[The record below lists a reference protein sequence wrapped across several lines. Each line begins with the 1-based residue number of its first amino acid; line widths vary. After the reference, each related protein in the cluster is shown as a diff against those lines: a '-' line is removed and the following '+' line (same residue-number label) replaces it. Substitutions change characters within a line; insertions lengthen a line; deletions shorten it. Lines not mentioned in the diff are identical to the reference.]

1 MINKLLL
8 SSSHCLAVR
17 LFNLCVSNLNQ
28 CRTTA
33 KQHALTVSSKKPV
46 KKLSRKTAT
55 VSRIENILYML
66 SKRCHD
72 RVVNNASFTSL
83 LCSVPSVSDS
93 GTIVF
98 LFAVLC
104 HINYLAKFT
113 MGTLFLNGKIH
124 ESTLGYYLVGEK
136 RLNGHRNIL

>member
-1 MINKLLL
+1 VINKLLS

-33 KQHALTVSSKKPV
+33 KWHVLTVSSKKLV
-46 KKLSRKTAT
+46 KKLSRKTAMIQNQPGT
-55 VSRIENILYML
+55 VSLNP
-66 SKRCHD
+66 KTPKA
-72 RVVNNASFTSL
+72 NNASFTSL

-93 GTIVF
+93 GTIVI